1 VISSVLEVVMTR
13 AANGHAIP
21 ASRKTTGEL
30 RKLHAL
36 LREAERSGDLDV
48 WRRARCVLGYIKGKS
63 VICLSTEVDVTR
75 GAINRWL
82 QWYRARGAE
91 GLRTMKA
98 PGASPKLNATQQLEL
113 ATAVEAGP
121 QAAGFTSGM
130 WTGPM
135 VGDWI
140 RHRFG
145 VRYHNH
151 HVPYLLHQL
160 GFSVQRPRKR
170 LARADIEAQARWL
183 RVRFPAIKK
192 KPQRAE
198 ESSPSRTRQA
208 SGSMEPSTRPGR
220 WSATSHASTPSAN
233 AKRRISMVR

>member
-1 VISSVLEVVMTR
+1 MISSLLEVVMPR
-13 AANGHAIP
+13 AANGQAIP
-21 ASRKTTGEL
+21 ESRKTPSDL

-36 LREAERSGDLDV
+36 LREAKRSGDLDV
-48 WRRARCVLGYIKGKS
+48 WRRARCVLGYIKGKT
-63 VICLSTEVDVTR
+63 VICLSREVDVTR

-82 QWYRARGAE
+82 QWYRARSAE
-91 GLRTMKA
+91 GLRTRKA
-98 PGASPKLNATQQLEL
+98 PGASRKLNAAQLLEL

-140 RHRFG
+140 RRRFG

-183 RVRFPAIKK
+183 RDRFPAIKLL
-192 KPQRAE
+192 RAGE
-198 ESSPSRTRQA
+198 LSSSRTRQA
-208 SGSMEPSTRPGR
+208 SGSTELSTRPGR
-220 WSATSHASTPSAN
+220 GSATNRASIPSEN
-233 AKRRISMVR
+233 ERRRTSTAR